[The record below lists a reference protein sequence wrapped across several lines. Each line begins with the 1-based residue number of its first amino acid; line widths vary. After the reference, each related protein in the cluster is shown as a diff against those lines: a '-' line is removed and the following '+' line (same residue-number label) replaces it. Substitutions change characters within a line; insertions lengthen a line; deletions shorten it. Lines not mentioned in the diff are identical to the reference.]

1 MFGLFKKKQTHT
13 FSDTRR
19 NAIARAAS
27 LLQLQL
33 ATCKS
38 LPDYP
43 RLIRTDFARG
53 YIYGFF
59 DGAVQASEAPDVS
72 DTDLVLLSIVG
83 HGIIFGGDPALAES
97 YVAESLQRQ
106 GTDGFD
112 AGQSCGGTE
121 FFDFVQGKIG
131 QTNTLE
137 HFLHKASQ

>member
-1 MFGLFKKKQTHT
+1 MFGLFKKKQVHT
-13 FSDTRR
+13 FSDTHR

-38 LPDYP
+38 LSAYP

-59 DGAVQASEAPDVS
+59 DGAIQASEAPDVS
-72 DTDLVLLSIVG
+72 ETDLVLLSIVG
-83 HGIIFGGDPALAES
+83 HGIVFGGDPALAES